1 MKLRESWAAFGSVY
15 NDFMIPIKIKTAI
28 ATEGIHDSLNTYT
41 GSRSS
46 HTLVAVQVAPS
57 GHYWWLKCAQARA
70 PGLYIPALKENNSR
84 YVLSHTASPS

>member
-15 NDFMIPIKIKTAI
+15 NDFIIPIKIKTAI

-46 HTLVAVQVAPS
+46 HTLVAVQAAPS
-57 GHYWWLKCAQARA
+57 GHY
-70 PGLYIPALKENNSR
+70 
-84 YVLSHTASPS
+84 VLVAEVCTGTSTRTIYTSTEGK